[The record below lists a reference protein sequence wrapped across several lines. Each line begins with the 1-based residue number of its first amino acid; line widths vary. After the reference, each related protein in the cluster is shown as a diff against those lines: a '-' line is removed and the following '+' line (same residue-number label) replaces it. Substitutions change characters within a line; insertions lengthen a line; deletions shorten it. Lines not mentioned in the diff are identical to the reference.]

1 MKNESEH
8 HDTTCSGTP
17 VPLAGSGVG
26 RVIACS
32 CGNVH
37 VDVEYVT
44 LRFAPEAFLELA
56 AMLVQAQRQLLERF
70 TPPSAVPEPTSV
82 H

>member
-37 VDVEYVT
+37 VDVE
-44 LRFAPEAFLELA
+44 
-56 AMLVQAQRQLLERF
+56 
-70 TPPSAVPEPTSV
+70 
-82 H
+82 

>member
-1 MKNESEH
+1 MKS
-8 HDTTCSGTP
+8 DTERRETACAGTP
-17 VPLAGSGVG
+17 IPLAGSGVG

-32 CGNVH
+32 CGNIH

-44 LRFAPEAFLELA
+44 LRFAPEAFGELA
-56 AMLVQAQRQLLERF
+56 AMLSQAQDRLDGHHLAPDAF
-70 TPPSAVPEPTSV
+70 DAKAV